1 MKTYFIISIVIGF
14 ILTVATYA
22 KNWNNLMD
30 QIEFE
35 FGLQNYVGIL
45 IGVILAYI
53 INAVTWPIY
62 IVLKIYN
69 ALLYGKEQEPQH
81 GSFSFFH
88 FYIETPYLSD
98 SKTS

>member
-1 MKTYFIISIVIGF
+1 MKTYFIISIIIGF

-22 KNWNNLMD
+22 KNWNDLMD

-35 FGLQNYVGIL
+35 FGLKSYVGIL
-45 IGVILAYI
+45 IGVVLAFI

-69 ALLYGKEQEPQH
+69 SLFYGKEQ
-81 GSFSFFH
+81 GS
-88 FYIETPYLSD
+88 
-98 SKTS
+98 

>member
-30 QIEFE
+30 LIESE
-35 FGLQNYVGIL
+35 SGLQSYVSTL

-53 INAVTWPIY
+53 INVVTWPIY

-69 ALLYGKEQEPQH
+69 ALLYGKEQE
-81 GSFSFFH
+81 S
-88 FYIETPYLSD
+88 
-98 SKTS
+98 

>member
-22 KNWNNLMD
+22 KNWNILMN

-35 FGLQNYVGIL
+35 FEFDLKSYVSIL
-45 IGVILAYI
+45 IGVILAFI
-53 INAVTWPIY
+53 INVVTWPIY

-69 ALLYGKEQEPQH
+69 ALLYGKEQ
-81 GSFSFFH
+81 GS
-88 FYIETPYLSD
+88 
-98 SKTS
+98 

>member
-14 ILTVATYA
+14 ILTVATYT

-35 FGLQNYVGIL
+35 FGLQSYVGIL
-45 IGVILAYI
+45 IGVILAFI
-53 INAVTWPIY
+53 INVVTWPIY

-69 ALLYGKEQEPQH
+69 VLLYGKEQ
-81 GSFSFFH
+81 GS
-88 FYIETPYLSD
+88 
-98 SKTS
+98 

>member
-22 KNWNNLMD
+22 KNWNDLID

-35 FGLQNYVGIL
+35 FDLQSYVGIL
-45 IGVILAYI
+45 IGVILAFI
-53 INAVTWPIY
+53 INVVTWPIY

-69 ALLYGKEQEPQH
+69 ALLYGKEQ
-81 GSFSFFH
+81 GS
-88 FYIETPYLSD
+88 
-98 SKTS
+98 